1 MIGIITGDII
11 NSRESDPKQ
20 WLQSLKKELNKY
32 GKTPKQWEVYRGDS
46 FQLEISP
53 NKALLAALLIKASIK
68 QYKDI
73 DVRIAIGIGKKE
85 YDAKHITESNGSAF
99 IHSGECFE
107 KLKKKTLAI
116 KTDNNQFDE
125 TINLMFDLALLTMNN
140 WTPTAALI
148 TKTVLEFPNYN
159 QQQLTKI
166 LNRTQSNISA
176 GLKRAGYDEIKKLLN
191 YYQNALET
199 L

>member
-116 KTDNNQFDE
+116 KTNNNQFDE